1 MLKPLASWNSNLQ
14 VWIIE
19 KESLFSE
26 HSELF
31 QAVFPKSGMTA
42 VGRLFELQTQGRLT
56 SEKESSSSPILPTPT
71 VAHLRN
77 HDEEIGDYLDRRS
90 KGESGEYRGIP
101 GISLGVAVRMETLLP
116 TPKARDSIAEGYESG
131 LRRSSPQ
138 VGTIVKGLVNGD
150 DRVLFRTPTT
160 TNATAGAVS
169 ESAALERGA
178 TVKTQDQIAELAF
191 NNGLKVP
198 NSIVEQLTLIPTTRV
213 SMAKGATPKEVAA
226 GNPKSRIEAEVL
238 LGDTNWGK
246 FAPAIERWEQVIG
259 RKAPAPTKADGKDGS
274 HRLSSLFTEWLMG
287 LPEGHITGHNLSR
300 AEELKMAGNGVVPQ
314 QAEMALRFLI
324 DDDNFK

>member
-1 MLKPLASWNSNLQ
+1 VLKPLASWNSNLQ
-14 VWIIE
+14 VWITE
-19 KESLFSE
+19 QESLFSE

-42 VGRLFELQTQGRLT
+42 VGRLFELQTQGRLINE
-56 SEKESSSSPILPTPT
+56 SESLSSPVQVFNTLTT
-71 VAHLRN
+71 ASN
-77 HDEEIGDYLDRRS
+77 GRS
-90 KGESGEYRGIP
+90 PAFRGNANP
-101 GISLGVAVRMETLLP
+101 NPYEFVEDSKKQGLLP

-138 VGTIVKGLVNGD
+138 VGTIVKGLVAGD

-160 TNATAGAVS
+160 TNATSGAVS
-169 ESAALERGA
+169 ESAAIQRGT

-191 NNGLKVP
+191 DNGLKVP

-213 SMAKGATPKEVAA
+213 SMAKGATAREVAE

-238 LGDTNWGK
+238 LGETNWGK
-246 FAPAIERWEQVIG
+246 FTAAIERWEQVIG

-300 AEELKMAGNGVVPQ
+300 ADELKMAGNGVVPQ
-314 QAEMALRFLI
+314 QAELALRFLI